1 LPGLG
6 RWRID
11 LGRAVVGPRHRV
23 GASGADL
30 VTSRRREGEPVRAQA
45 TSPAPAASA
54 RPDAPRPPESTAPI
68 DPADARS
75 RLIAAARRL
84 FAERGFHGTTADQ
97 LIDAAGL
104 TRGALYRDFADKRDL
119 FRAVFETVEESLGL
133 KIAAALRPEDSLD
146 DQRRAA
152 LRVFLNSS
160 RDAEVRRIVLLEGP
174 VVLGWEE
181 WREIDGRYSLAFVS
195 GLLEAE
201 MAAGRRPRQPVRPL
215 AHLIVGAMNEAG
227 LAVAFSR
234 DPEAAIEEFVA
245 GVDSFWSVSE
255 PRDGGVE

>member
-1 LPGLG
+1 
-6 RWRID
+6 
-11 LGRAVVGPRHRV
+11 V
-23 GASGADL
+23 S
-30 VTSRRREGEPVRAQA
+30 SRRREGEAPRARPVVAAPPASAPDPARA
-45 TSPAPAASA
+45 PEGAAS
-54 RPDAPRPPESTAPI
+54 DSI
-68 DPADARS
+68 DPRG

-119 FRAVFETVEESLGL
+119 FRAVFEAVEADLGL
-133 KIAAALRPEDSLD
+133 RIAGALRPDDSLD

-152 LRVFLNSS
+152 LRVFLRSAC
-160 RDAEVRRIVLLEGP
+160 DPEVRRIVLLEGP

-181 WREIDGRYSLAFVS
+181 WREIDGRYSLAFVT

-201 MAAGRRPRQPVRPL
+201 MAAGLRPRQPARPL
-215 AHLIVGAMNEAG
+215 AHLTVGAMNEAA

-234 DPEAAIEEFVA
+234 DPDSAIEDFVA
-245 GVDSFWSVSE
+245 GVESFWRVAKPGGGGSE
-255 PRDGGVE
+255 